1 MPTASPRAR
10 QRPHAWYNRGVSV
23 SVAACQNHQQRE
35 AIGVCVQ
42 CRRRV
47 CSECSTKVEGIN
59 YCVSCLSG
67 LAREGGR
74 KVGGRVAQS
83 KRAAYVS
90 AGMYL
95 AALTAATWLLLQ
107 VFLPGG

>member
-1 MPTASPRAR
+1 MLQQPA
-10 QRPHAWYNRGVSV
+10 
-23 SVAACQNHQQRE
+23 VAACQNHPGRE

-42 CRRRV
+42 CRSRV

-74 KVGGRVAQS
+74 AVGQ
-83 KRAAYVS
+83 KRAGS
-90 AGMYL
+90 ARYAKL
-95 AALTAATWLLLQ
+95 AATGYFVVLALALWSLLQ
-107 VFLPGG
+107 VLLPGG

>member
-1 MPTASPRAR
+1 M
-10 QRPHAWYNRGVSV
+10 SV
-23 SVAACQNHQQRE
+23 SVAVCENHQQRE

-59 YCVSCLSG
+59 YCVACLSG

-74 KVGGRVAQS
+74 KVGARAQGS
-83 KRAAYVS
+83 AGAAYATAAAYLVLLA
-90 AGMYL
+90 AGMW
-95 AALTAATWLLLQ
+95 ALLQ
-107 VFLPGG
+107 VLLPGG